1 LSLPGELTV
10 VHPRAILQTSVLAA
24 HCLGVMERMVSPR
37 PILVVEDSQDDAE
50 LILKAL
56 KRAHVTNDIF
66 VAADGEEAL
75 EWLRGTGRFTGRDES
90 TVPIVILLDLKL
102 PKVGGFEVLYQVR
115 HDERTALIPVVI
127 LSSSSEDE
135 DIERSYREGANSY
148 VRKQVSFKAFSD
160 CIQLVGR
167 YWTTVNE
174 SR

>member
-1 LSLPGELTV
+1 MSLG
-10 VHPRAILQTSVLAA
+10 
-24 HCLGVMERMVSPR
+24 

-56 KRAHVTNDIF
+56 KRANVLNDVF

-75 EWLRGTGRFTGRDES
+75 EWLRCTGRFTSRDAS
-90 TVPIVILLDLKL
+90 TVPTVILLDLKL
-102 PKVGGFEVLYQVR
+102 PKLGGFEVLQAVR
-115 HDERTALIPVVI
+115 HDERTACIPVVI

-135 DIERSYREGANSY
+135 DIKRSYREGANSY
-148 VRKQVSFKAFSD
+148 VRKQISFKSFSD

-174 SR
+174 CR

>member
-1 LSLPGELTV
+1 MSLG
-10 VHPRAILQTSVLAA
+10 
-24 HCLGVMERMVSPR
+24 

-56 KRAHVTNDIF
+56 KKAHVANDVF

-75 EWLRGTGRFTGRDES
+75 EWLRGTGRFTSRDAS

-102 PKVGGFEVLYQVR
+102 PKVGGFEVLRAVR
-115 HDERTALIPVVI
+115 GDQRTAYIPVVM

-135 DIERSYREGANSY
+135 DIKRSYREGANSY
-148 VRKQVSFKAFSD
+148 VRKQISFKSFSD

-174 SR
+174 YR